1 MRKRTMIFAAAALAA
16 GLTACAP
23 KTEATTPETTIEE
36 TTIEETQEAAPETV
50 PAESEENDETV
61 SGETGTEADAE
72 ISDELL
78 GKIYAAV
85 KEAYGEK
92 YVPSMMFDETMM
104 EGTFG
109 ITKDQYDSYVAEGP
123 MISAHVEM
131 FVGVKA
137 KEGKAADVA
146 KALEDY
152 RESQLN
158 GAVQYPMN
166 MPKIEASEVVTHGD
180 YVFFI
185 MLGSPEMEA
194 EEQGEEAALKSAK
207 ENNQIAV
214 DTIAGFFES

>member
-1 MRKRTMIFAAAALAA
+1 MKKRTMIFAAAALAA

-23 KTEATTPETTIEE
+23 KAETTTPETTIEE
-36 TTIEETQEAAPETV
+36 TKEAEQETV
-50 PAESEENDETV
+50 PAESGENEETASGENGTEENA
-61 SGETGTEADAE
+61 G

-78 GKIYAAV
+78 GKVYTAV

-131 FVGVKA
+131 FVGIKT

-152 RESQLN
+152 RNSQLD

-166 MPKIEASEVVTHGD
+166 MPKIEASEVITHGD

-185 MLGSPEMEA
+185 MLGSPDMEA
-194 EEQGEEAALKSAK
+194 EEQGEEAALESARK
-207 ENNQIAV
+207 NNQIAV

>member
-1 MRKRTMIFAAAALAA
+1 MKKRTMIFAAAALAA

-23 KTEATTPETTIEE
+23 KTETTAPE
-36 TTIEETQEAAPETV
+36 TTIEETQETTQESV
-50 PAESEENDETV
+50 PAESEGNDETA
-61 SGETGTEADAE
+61 SEETGAETNAE

-78 GKIYAAV
+78 SKVYAAV

-131 FVGVKA
+131 FVGIKA

-152 RESQLN
+152 RKSQLD
-158 GAVQYPMN
+158 GALQYPMN

-194 EEQGEEAALKSAK
+194 EEQGEEAALESAK

-214 DTIAGFFES
+214 DTIAGFFKS

>member
-1 MRKRTMIFAAAALAA
+1 MKKRTMIFAAAALAA

-23 KTEATTPETTIEE
+23 KTEATAPETTIEE
-36 TTIEETQEAAPETV
+36 TQETV
-50 PAESEENDETV
+50 PAESEENDETA
-61 SGETGTEADAE
+61 SGETGTEASTE

-78 GKIYAAV
+78 GKVYAAV

-131 FVGVKA
+131 FIGVKA

-152 RESQLN
+152 RKSQLD
-158 GAVQYPMN
+158 GALQYPMN

-194 EEQGEEAALKSAK
+194 EEQGEEAALESAK

>member
-1 MRKRTMIFAAAALAA
+1 MKKRTMIFAAAALAA

-23 KTEATTPETTIEE
+23 KTEATAPE
-36 TTIEETQEAAPETV
+36 TTIEETQETAQETV
-50 PAESEENDETV
+50 PAESEENDETA
-61 SGETGTEADAE
+61 GETGTEADAE

-78 GKIYAAV
+78 GKVYAAV

-152 RESQLN
+152 RKSQLD
-158 GAVQYPMN
+158 GALQYPMN

-194 EEQGEEAALKSAK
+194 EEQGEEAALESAK
-207 ENNQIAV
+207 ENNRIAV

>member
-1 MRKRTMIFAAAALAA
+1 MKKRTMIFAAAALAA

-23 KTEATTPETTIEE
+23 KAEATTPETTIEE
-36 TTIEETQEAAPETV
+36 TQEAAQESV
-50 PAESEENDETV
+50 PAESEENDETA
-61 SGETGTEADAE
+61 GETGTEDNAE

-78 GKIYAAV
+78 GKVYAAV

-152 RESQLN
+152 RMSQLD
-158 GAVQYPMN
+158 GAIQYPMN

-185 MLGSPEMEA
+185 MLGSPDMEA
-194 EEQGEEAALKSAK
+194 EEQGEEAALESAK
-207 ENNQIAV
+207 ENNRIAV
-214 DTIAGFFES
+214 DVIAGFFES

>member
-36 TTIEETQEAAPETV
+36 TQETAQETV
-50 PAESEENDETV
+50 PAESEENDETE
-61 SGETGTEADAE
+61 SGETGAETNAETNAE

-109 ITKDQYDSYVAEGP
+109 ITKEQYDSYVAEGP

-131 FVGVKA
+131 FIGVKA

-152 RESQLN
+152 RKSQLD

-194 EEQGEEAALKSAK
+194 EEQGEEAALESAK